1 MGTEDQK
8 TNILYIDDEENNL
21 ISFRA
26 AFRRMYNVHTAN
38 GGPKGLAILRNTE
51 IPIIIT
57 DQRMPEMTGVQFLE
71 KVKTEYPD
79 TIRMIL
85 TGFSDI
91 EAVIEA
97 INLGQVYRY
106 IIKPWDGKDLQMI
119 IDNAIKVYNLQKANK
134 NLLTQLDERLKDKER
149 TLELFKKYVPPTII
163 EKALQSEDG
172 QSIFEGELREV
183 SVLFCDIRGF
193 TEMISDLSP
202 REVVEFLNFFY
213 GLMARSIKKYNGY
226 TNQYIG
232 DEILAI
238 FGAPLSYPENQS
250 NVVYCAL
257 DMIEQL
263 KAINERY
270 KDKLN
275 REFNVG
281 IGINS
286 GQVVAGNLGWEEK
299 LAYSVTGDTVNVG
312 KRIETLTKDSPN
324 CILISDSTYQSVN
337 DLFQVKSWDPVMVKG
352 KSEEMVVH
360 EVLGRL

>member
-1 MGTEDQK
+1 MDDQK
-8 TNILYIDDEENNL
+8 TKVLYIDDEENNL
-21 ISFRA
+21 FSFRA
-26 AFRRMYNVHTAN
+26 SFRRTFNVITAKS
-38 GGPKGLAILRNTE
+38 GQEGLEMLQKEE

-71 KVKTEYPD
+71 RVKTEYPD

-91 EAVIEA
+91 EAVVEA

-106 IIKPWDGKDLQMI
+106 IIKPWDSKELQMV
-119 IDNAIKVYNLQKANK
+119 IDNSIKVYNLQKANK
-134 NLLTQLDERLKDKER
+134 NLVGQLDEKLREKER

-163 EKALQSEDG
+163 EKSLEADDDE
-172 QSIFEGELREV
+172 SIFDGELREV

-193 TEMISDLSP
+193 TEMISNISP
-202 REVVEFLNFFY
+202 KDVVEFLNFFY
-213 GLMARSIKKYNGY
+213 RQMARSIKKYNGH

-250 NVVYCAL
+250 NAVYCAL

-263 KAINERY
+263 KEINERY
-270 KDKLN
+270 GEKFG

-281 IGINS
+281 IGVNS
-286 GQVVAGNLGWEEK
+286 GLVVAGNLGWEEK
-299 LAYSVTGDTVNVG
+299 LAYSVTGDPVNIG
-312 KRIETLTKDSPN
+312 KRIETLTKDLPN
-324 CILISDSTYQSVN
+324 SILISDSTYQSVTG
-337 DLFQVKSWDPVMVKG
+337 LFEVKTWDPVLVKG
-352 KSEEMVVH
+352 KSEEIVVH
-360 EVLGRL
+360 EVLGRA